1 LHYFK
6 NGPGTKKVQPELR
19 KAGLTGRKQRSSQ
32 KNFKELTMAFDV
44 DGNTV
49 EVVAV
54 AIPVIGSIALFSF
67 LSVAAWS
74 DARRREREAYY
85 RNETLKKIAESSGE
99 GAKAA
104 IELLREQN
112 NNVTRRRVEG
122 MKLGGLITAVVGIG
136 VMVFLHALVHDEP
149 VYLAGL
155 IPLLIG
161 LALLLY
167 TFVLAPNHKEYE
179 KAPSDA
185 HS

>member
-1 LHYFK
+1 MA
-6 NGPGTKKVQPELR
+6 PEQR
-19 KAGLTGRKQRSSQ
+19 KCNRNHGRPVLPTESRRTSH

-44 DGNTV
+44 DSNSV
-49 EVVAV
+49 AVVAV

-74 DARRREREAYY
+74 DARRKEREEYY

-136 VMVFLHALVHDEP
+136 VMVFLHGLVHDEP

-167 TFVLAPNHKEYE
+167 TFVLAPNNHKEYE

>member
-1 LHYFK
+1 M
-6 NGPGTKKVQPELR
+6 QPELR
-19 KAGLTGRKQRSSQ
+19 KVGLTGRKQ

-44 DGNTV
+44 DSNSV
-49 EVVAV
+49 AVVAI
-54 AIPVIGSIALFSF
+54 AIPVVGSIALFSF

-74 DARRREREAYY
+74 DARRRERQEYY
-85 RNETLKKIAESSGE
+85 RSETLKKIAESSGE

-136 VMVFLHALVHDEP
+136 IMVFLHELVREEP

-161 LALLLY
+161 LALMVY
-167 TFVLAPNHKEYE
+167 TFFLAPKE
-179 KAPSDA
+179 SRV
-185 HS
+185 